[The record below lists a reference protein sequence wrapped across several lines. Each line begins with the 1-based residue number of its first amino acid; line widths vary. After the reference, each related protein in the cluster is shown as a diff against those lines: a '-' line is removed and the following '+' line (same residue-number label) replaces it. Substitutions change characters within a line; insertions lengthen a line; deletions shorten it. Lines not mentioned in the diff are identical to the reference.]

1 MDEVVQGCRP
11 KVWDNLHPDAP
22 GCAFTFLDR
31 HDDQRCFPPLELA
44 TATDAGLS
52 PANPGIIDLD
62 LSMKLFSG
70 HIYHGSAKLVEH
82 HPRSFIA
89 TKTELA
95 LEKCGRQAT
104 LIGRH

>member
-1 MDEVVQGCRP
+1 MVGRFSKVSQIKVP
-11 KVWDNLHPDAP
+11 KWTKSEYRNHLN
-22 GCAFTFLDR
+22 C
-31 HDDQRCFPPLELA
+31 HDDQRRFPPLDLA
-44 TATDAGLS
+44 AATDAGLGS
-52 PANPGIIDLD
+52 ANPGIVDLY
-62 LSMKLFSG
+62 LPMKLFSG

-95 LEKCGRQAT
+95 LEKFGRQAT